1 MKRRAFLITAAVFLI
16 ALSVAVFVGCFEFG
30 KDGYTYVVHFDS
42 NGGEACSALAYVSM
56 SDDITSIGSNAFYNC
71 NSLVSVTIPGGV
83 TRISSNAF
91 YYCNSLAAVFFENV
105 NGWRAGTTSLST
117 SSLENTATAADY
129 LRSSYTSATW
139 TRS

>member
-30 KDGYTYVVHFDS
+30 KDGHTYVVHFDS
-42 NGGEACSALAYVSM
+42 NGGEACAALAYVSM
-56 SDDITSIGSNAFYNC
+56 SDDITSIG
-71 NSLVSVTIPGGV
+71 
-83 TRISSNAF
+83 SNAF

-105 NGWRAGTTSLST
+105 NGWRAGSTSLSM
-117 SSLENTATAADY
+117 SSLEKTETAANY